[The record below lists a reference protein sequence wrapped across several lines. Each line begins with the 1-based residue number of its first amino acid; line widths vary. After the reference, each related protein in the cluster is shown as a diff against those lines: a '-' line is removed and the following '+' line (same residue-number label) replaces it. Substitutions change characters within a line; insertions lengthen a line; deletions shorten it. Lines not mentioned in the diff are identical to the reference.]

1 MNQVIL
7 IGRLTADP
15 ELRFA
20 ASTGRAVTNFR
31 LAVNRPF
38 SKENKTDFFRVVV
51 WGKQAE
57 AVAKYLRKGSQC
69 AVNGSVQIEQ
79 YTDRDGNTR
88 YSTDIVANQVEF
100 LGSSGGGTSPK
111 EDFNEDSYGSSH
123 EMDSDFPL
131 VDDEDIPF

>member
-1 MNQVIL
+1 MNQVVL

-20 ASTGRAVTNFR
+20 ASTGKAVTNFR

-38 SKENKTDFFRVVV
+38 SKENKADFFRVVV

-69 AVNGSVQIEQ
+69 AVNGSIQIDQ

-100 LGSSGGGTSPK
+100 LGSPGESTGRDYQS
-111 EDFNEDSYGSSH
+111 EDSFGGSQ
-123 EMDSDFPL
+123 EADSDFPL
-131 VDDEDIPF
+131 VDDDDIPF